1 MVYGHEKSA
10 MRALMLSAV
19 ISLADPA
26 APDAIDRLADTLS
39 ALVSGVAA
47 GLVGDAVIVTGAES
61 EAVATVAE
69 ATGAALVLHGGRD
82 PYRAGAGLARRDW
95 VLCLEAGDVPAEGW
109 IRTLDRFIGTAKPDL
124 GLGRLR
130 RSAAGWRGRARL
142 PIEALAG
149 AGKAR
154 AGDVVRRE
162 VLRAGAVFQPRLK
175 VRHLIARIDRP

>member
-1 MVYGHEKSA
+1 

-39 ALVSGVAA
+39 VLVSGVAA
-47 GLVGDAVIVTGAES
+47 GLVGDAVIVTAAASG
-61 EAVATVAE
+61 AVATVAE
-69 ATGAALVLHGGRD
+69 ATGAALVLHPGGD
-82 PYRAGAGLARRDW
+82 PFAAGAGLARRGW

-109 IRTLDRFIGTAKPDL
+109 IRALDRFIGTAKPET

-130 RSAAGWRGRARL
+130 RPAAGWRGLARA

-149 AGKAR
+149 AGRAR

-162 VLRAGAVFQPRLK
+162 VLRTGAAFKPRLK
-175 VRHLIARIDRP
+175 VRRLIARIDRP